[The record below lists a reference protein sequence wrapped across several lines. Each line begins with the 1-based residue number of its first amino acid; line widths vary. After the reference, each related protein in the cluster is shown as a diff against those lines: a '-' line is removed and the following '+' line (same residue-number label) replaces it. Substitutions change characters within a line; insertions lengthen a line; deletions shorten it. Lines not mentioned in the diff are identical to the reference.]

1 MPKRKTAATSRRS
14 FVKSMALG
22 AGALASTTGFRV
34 MASGLAPYSG
44 KLLVTLELNG
54 GADVTQLC
62 DPKVNTPGE
71 LKINHWADRADP
83 GEAGNI
89 KFAPVADNFNF
100 FNRFGADMVV
110 VNGVDAQ
117 TNSHET
123 GRLFNWTGSNA
134 EGRPSLSALHAAA
147 NSPDQPLA
155 YSVYGGNT
163 TRTAGLVSYNR
174 FDDIRRLR
182 ELSQP
187 TRTPWNPER
196 FMRPEPEILEAQ
208 RLTNASVSALFT
220 AADLTPRQR
229 KSLISFQSA
238 REGREGL
245 EKLAELLPQED
256 ELQQGEEFQAGDNMF
271 GSNLKQQMQ
280 GALTVMQS
288 GLGSSADLSLGGF
301 DSHENHDAIHDA
313 LYTHL
318 ADSITFFWDYAE
330 KLGLADRILLVVG
343 SDFGRTNMY
352 NDGNGKDHWPIGS
365 YMLMEQGARWGNRVV
380 GASDELHFARK
391 INPNSLDVSD
401 NGIIITPA
409 HIHRAVQQYLG
420 LDDFA
425 KQKGMDIQNV
435 EDIPLFSSSLQTR
448 L

>member
-1 MPKRKTAATSRRS
+1 MRKRKTVVTGRRG

-34 MASGLAPYSG
+34 MASGLSPYAG

-71 LKINHWADRADP
+71 LKINNWADTADP

-89 KFAPVADNFNF
+89 LFAPVADNFNF

-117 TNSHET
+117 TNSHQT

-163 TRTAGLVSYNR
+163 TRTAGLLSYNR
-174 FDDIRRLR
+174 FDDISMLR
-182 ELSQP
+182 SLAMP
-187 TRTPWNPER
+187 HRNWWGDGN
-196 FMRPEPEILEAQ
+196 FARPEPEILEAQ
-208 RLTNASVSALFT
+208 RLTKESVSVLLAS
-220 AADLTPRQR
+220 ADLSPRQR
-229 KSLISFQSA
+229 KSLTTFQSA
-238 REGREGL
+238 RADREGL
-245 EKLAELLPQED
+245 ERLAEFLPNQD
-256 ELQQGEEFQAGDNMF
+256 ELQQRDEFLAGDDMF

-280 GALTVMQS
+280 AALTVMQS

-318 ADSITFFWDYAE
+318 ADAITFFWDYAE

-352 NDGNGKDHWPIGS
+352 NDGNGKDHWNIGS

-380 GASDELHFARK
+380 GASDELHFARS
-391 INPNSLDVSD
+391 INPNSLEVSD
-401 NGIIITPA
+401 SGIIITPA

-425 KQKGMDIQNV
+425 AQKGVGIQNV
-435 EDIPLFSSSLQTR
+435 EDIALFSSSKQTR
-448 L
+448 V